1 MYVEPQNKSCSF
13 TYILSMSYMG
23 IHFALT
29 QLYALKSSLYL
40 VIRKRRRNQLNKL
53 PTIIENIYP
62 GNRIFQIHSLPRM
75 DRKRQLNLNRR
86 NLILEICFQ
95 ISAVVLGDIRKE
107 GKTLLELAQ
116 GSCGSQIQGFLEMK
130 PLSNC
135 SSVLI
140 WERLIIPA

>member
-1 MYVEPQNKSCSF
+1 MYVEPNNKSCSF
-13 TYILSMSYMG
+13 TYILSMTYLG

-75 DRKRQLNLNRR
+75 DRKRQFNLNRR
-86 NLILEICFQ
+86 NLILEICFPNLCSCSWRHQ
-95 ISAVVLGDIRKE
+95 KGRENIIGVGSGELWISDSR
-107 GKTLLELAQ
+107 
-116 GSCGSQIQGFLEMK
+116 
-130 PLSNC
+130 LSGNEA
-135 SSVLI
+135 S
-140 WERLIIPA
+140 E